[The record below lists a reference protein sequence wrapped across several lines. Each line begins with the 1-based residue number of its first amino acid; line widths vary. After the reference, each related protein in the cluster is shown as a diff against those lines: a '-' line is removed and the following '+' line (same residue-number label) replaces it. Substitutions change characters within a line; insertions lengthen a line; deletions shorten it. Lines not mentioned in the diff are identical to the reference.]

1 MKHAYTPEV
10 HEHSPRR
17 QARRRPTRAG
27 VMLVIAAVTIGG
39 GIVAIFNLSLLLRSL
54 LG

>member
-1 MKHAYTPEV
+1 MKQVFTHDAYDDA
-10 HEHSPRR
+10 PRR
-17 QARRRPTRAG
+17 HARRRPAG
-27 VMLVIAAVTIGG
+27 NAAMLLIAAVTIGG